1 MATVT
6 VEEAA
11 SSLGR
16 ILDRALG
23 GEQILI
29 RKGDAV
35 VELHPALPT
44 AAETLP
50 PRDALRRLQ
59 ADAHLS
65 PAEAEQYLRE
75 ASEERKS
82 L

>member
-16 ILDRALG
+16 ILDRALA

-35 VELHPALPT
+35 VELHPARPA
-44 AAETLP
+44 AAEPLP
-50 PRDALRRLQ
+50 PREALRRLQ
-59 ADAHLS
+59 VGARLS
-65 PAEAEQYLRE
+65 PVEAEQYLRE
-75 ASEERKS
+75 VSEERRS